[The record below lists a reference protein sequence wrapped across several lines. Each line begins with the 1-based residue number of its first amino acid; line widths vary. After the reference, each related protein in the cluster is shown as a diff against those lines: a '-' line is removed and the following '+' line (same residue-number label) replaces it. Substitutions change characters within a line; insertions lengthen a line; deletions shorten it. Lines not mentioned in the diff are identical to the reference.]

1 MLLLRLRQ
9 LRIIESMVVSQPQK
23 GRLVPL
29 LLLIIKV
36 LVVALLENFVA
47 VGLMILDDLLFEA
60 LVPFLLIVENLEDL
74 LLIHEDVSEV
84 HILLY

>member
-1 MLLLRLRQ
+1 
-9 LRIIESMVVSQPQK
+9 MVVSQPQK

>member
-47 VGLMILDDLLFEA
+47 VGFMILDDLLFEA
-60 LVPFLLIVENLEDL
+60 LVPFLLMVENLEDL

>member
-1 MLLLRLRQ
+1 
-9 LRIIESMVVSQPQK
+9 MVVSQPQK

-47 VGLMILDDLLFEA
+47 VGFMILDDLLFEA
-60 LVPFLLIVENLEDL
+60 LVPFLLMVENLEDL